1 MRGRR
6 KRPVETFE
14 CPQCGEL
21 VKVGALAC
29 RECGSD
35 VETGWQSAEEI
46 DYQSLDLPEGY
57 SDDAGH
63 PGASSAAGGSSIG
76 VVIVALV
83 VAAAMALL
91 AILG

>member
-14 CPQCGEL
+14 CPHCGEP

-35 VETGWQSAEEI
+35 VQTGWQSEEEI

-57 SDDAGH
+57 SHDADH
-63 PGASSAAGGSSIG
+63 PGAAGRSGGPSTG
-76 VVIVALV
+76 VIVVGLV
-83 VAAAMALL
+83 VAAAMALW

>member
-14 CPQCGEL
+14 CPHCGEL

-35 VETGWQSAEEI
+35 VQTGWQSAEEI
-46 DYQSLDLPEGY
+46 DYQSLELPEGY
-57 SDDAGH
+57 GDESDQ
-63 PGASSAAGGSSIG
+63 PGAAGRSGSPSAG
-76 VVIVALV
+76 VVVVALV
-83 VAAAMALL
+83 VAAAMALW